1 MAFVNLSE
9 INRLLDDGL
18 LIRSNHPTY
27 PLTILNY
34 SARCQYDKIW
44 NETTLMC
51 RGLVIHSETGEIIA
65 RPFKKFF
72 NWEELSEIPA
82 EPFELYEKLDGSFGI
97 VFRYNNEWILAS
109 RGSFISDQSVWGNKL
124 LQTKYARLL
133 ETKFGG
139 STLIPV
145 TVLVE
150 IIYPQNRIVTDYGD
164 LNDLIGLGI
173 INTETGE
180 EFPIELFN
188 EIGMSTAKRYPNL
201 TNLSFDKLK
210 EIIPDNEEGFVVR
223 FKSGFRMKIK
233 GSEYLRLHR
242 IVTNVSS
249 KTIWEMLY
257 NGDDINVLLENV
269 PDEFYNWVKSTVF
282 DFKVAFEAL
291 KVEYTEYFNTIEYT
305 TRGEFAKIA
314 ANYKYPKIMFKML
327 DGKSVDRIIWKIL
340 KPETSETPFKQTNNE

>member
-1 MAFVNLSE
+1 MASFVNLSE
-9 INRLLDDGL
+9 INHLLDDGL

-44 NETTLMC
+44 NDTTLMC

-109 RGSFISDQSVWGNKL
+109 RGSFVSAQSVWGNKL
-124 LQTKYARLL
+124 LQTKYVRSL
-133 ETKFGG
+133 ENKFGG
-139 STLIPV
+139 STL
-145 TVLVE
+145 TFLVE
-150 IIYPQNRIVTDYGD
+150 IIVENNRIVVNYNGVED
-164 LNDLIGLGI
+164 LFGLGI

-180 EFPIELFN
+180 ELPIELFN
-188 EIGMSTAKRYPNL
+188 EIGMPTAKRYSNL

-210 EIIPDNEEGFVVR
+210 ELISDDEEGFVVR

-242 IVTNVSS
+242 IVNNVSS
-249 KTIWEMLY
+249 KIIWEMLY
-257 NGDDINVLLENV
+257 NGDDINILLENV
-269 PDEFYNWVKSTVF
+269 PDEFYNWVKSTIF
-282 DFKVAFEAL
+282 DFNLAVEAM
-291 KVEYTEYFNTIEYT
+291 KVEYTEYFNNIEYT
-305 TRGEFAKIA
+305 TRNEFAKIA
-314 ANYKYPKIMFKML
+314 TNYTYPKILFTLL
-327 DGKSVDRIIWKIL
+327 DGKSIDRIVWKIH
-340 KPETSETPFKQTNNE
+340 KPEISERPFKQAE